1 MSGKTLTP
9 EERAAVTAEILS
21 IIDRLNPDYQKCAF
35 LYAQMLTADSQ
46 NGSGQDP
53 DPADQKK
60 RFSLAAYTMQQ
71 RYEAEAADPQTSA
84 ERRDTAKEGA
94 RLCGILHR
102 TLQESTAAA
111 ADQDAKRGDSA

>member
-9 EERAAVTAEILS
+9 EERAAVNAEILS
-21 IIDRLNPDYQKCAF
+21 IIDRLNPDFQKCAF
-35 LYAQMLTADSQ
+35 LYAQMLIADGK
-46 NGSGQDP
+46 NCAGQDP

-60 RFSLAAYTMQQ
+60 RFSLAAYTLQQ

-94 RLCGILHR
+94 RLCGILHK
-102 TLQESTAAA
+102 TLQEHAAAA
-111 ADQDAKRGDSA
+111 ADQPQKRGDSA

>member
-1 MSGKTLTP
+1 MLIADGK
-9 EERAAVTAEILS
+9 
-21 IIDRLNPDYQKCAF
+21 NCA
-35 LYAQMLTADSQ
+35 
-46 NGSGQDP
+46 GQDP

-94 RLCGILHR
+94 RLCGILHK
-102 TLQESTAAA
+102 TLQEHAAAA
-111 ADQDAKRGDSA
+111 ADQPQKRGDSA